1 MIIQMD
7 TREQSGK
14 KDHILDYFAK
24 HGIEVKRNKCFVGDW
39 TLVADHSVCIDTKTL
54 GLQEVYSN
62 LIGKDHER
70 FRKEC
75 AEAQTCEIKL
85 IVLVEEGRIKSVD
98 EVATWRNPR
107 RKHWFEIAALHKQ
120 GKCLNRKIPKQ
131 PPASSETLMKSMKTM
146 SERYG
151 VEWRFC
157 EKADTGRVIVEILG
171 GKSE

>member
-1 MIIQMD
+1 MRLIQD
-7 TREQSGK
+7 SREKAGK
-14 KDHILDYFAK
+14 KDHILDYFKAN
-24 HGIEVKRNKCFVGDW
+24 GIEVVRTKLFCGDYS
-39 TLVADHSVCIDTKTL
+39 LVTDHTVVVDVKQHL
-54 GLQEVYSN
+54 AEVYQN

-70 FRKEC
+70 FRDEC
-75 AEAQTCEIKL
+75 ARAQTCEIKL

>member
-1 MIIQMD
+1 MRLIQD
-7 TREQSGK
+7 SREKAGK
-14 KDHILDYFAK
+14 KDHILDYFK
-24 HGIEVKRNKCFVGDW
+24 ENGIEVVRTKLFCGDYS
-39 TLVADHSVCIDTKTL
+39 LVTDHTIVVDVKQHL
-54 GLQEVYSN
+54 AEVYQN

-70 FRKEC
+70 FRDEC
-75 AEAQTCEIKL
+75 ARAQTCEIKL
-85 IVLVEEGRIKSVD
+85 IVLVEESGIKCID
-98 EVATWRNPR
+98 DVAHWQNPR
-107 RKHWFEIAALHKQ
+107 RTRWFQLDAAHKA
-120 GKCLNRKIPKQ
+120 GKCLNIKQSAQ